1 MGLLLLTCISILIL
15 DSSLAFRSSF
25 LLRCSPVVAP
35 LQDTATLVEQSY
47 NLAAGSAVIGTAF
60 GVAEN
65 FKGNLRKL
73 FGAGAIVFT
82 LFGGFVAYQTTT
94 LAFKFDE
101 DSFSLVKADGSS
113 IGENVVVG
121 GENSWRYSSFV
132 NYDFYPSSKFPIL
145 VYFKETQTATTA
157 RVDAPAIIDDG
168 LEGQAHYFPAI
179 ARSDRLIELFEKNN
193 CKHL

>member
-1 MGLLLLTCISILIL
+1 MGLLLLIFISVVIF
-15 DSSLAFRSSF
+15 DSSLAFHSSL
-25 LLRCSPVVAP
+25 LLRRTPVVAP

-65 FKGNLRKL
+65 FKGNLGKL

-82 LFGGFVAYQTTT
+82 LFGGFVAYQTAT
-94 LAFKFDE
+94 LAFKFDD

-121 GENSWRYSSFV
+121 GENRWRLNSIV

>member
-1 MGLLLLTCISILIL
+1 MGLLLLIFISVIF
-15 DSSLAFRSSF
+15 DSSLAFHSSL
-25 LLRCSPVVAP
+25 LLRRTPVVAP

-65 FKGNLRKL
+65 FKGNLGKL

-82 LFGGFVAYQTTT
+82 LFGGFVAYQTAT
-94 LAFKFDE
+94 LAFKFDD

-121 GENSWRYSSFV
+121 GENRWRLNSIV